1 MNPLIDI
8 LMVLWAA
15 LACVWV
21 AWQAGRLL
29 DWWDGL
35 QQARDRDEAAAWAE
49 GRTDY
54 NIHKGL

>member
-8 LMVLWAA
+8 LMVLWVA

-21 AWQAGRLL
+21 AWETGRLL

-35 QQARDRDEAAAWAE
+35 QQAPTPQPLHPRK
-49 GRTDY
+49 TS
-54 NIHKGL
+54 